1 MYEVRE
7 VFLKLHFVRSC
18 SYLQRVKAEIRRCP
32 WWEKKTKWNSKDI
45 WKKDA
50 GTWEISTWEEN
61 KRRLESDFEA
71 LKSSADEYA
80 EKAETSG
87 KLTCI
92 AKFSGMRRTDLE
104 KEEQIKSLKQ
114 EIEQKL

>member
-1 MYEVRE
+1 MLLSAASGR
-7 VFLKLHFVRSC
+7 
-18 SYLQRVKAEIRRCP
+18 QRYDAALDEKRRVN
-32 WWEKKTKWNSKDI
+32 ETGRISERKTLVLE
-45 WKKDA
+45 
-50 GTWEISTWEEN
+50 EISTWEEK

-92 AKFSGMRRTDLE
+92 AKFSG
-104 KEEQIKSLKQ
+104 I
-114 EIEQKL
+114 